1 MIRRDT
7 MKHSRSATILVLL
20 FFAGAFL
27 SRCASIGTPT
37 GGPKDTLPPVV
48 VAVVPEDGATNFK
61 SKSIYIEFDEYVQ
74 LKDQQKEIYVSP
86 AMGKKPVF
94 TMRGRGIYI
103 QIKDDSLLPET
114 TYAIEFGSS
123 VADNNESN
131 ALHGLRYVFS
141 TGSAIDSLICS
152 GYTEDSYT
160 ADSLGKSF
168 IWFYE
173 ADSVETPDTYDSTIF
188 KYKPSKIARSQN
200 NGIFIA
206 QNLKPVPYRVYAI
219 FDANDNQT
227 YEPSIDKVG
236 FVDGVYNPAE
246 MPDFSIWY
254 DSVRRYPSADPQLYF
269 RLFTDVSFRRQSLQ
283 EATRPEQHKVVLSFG
298 ASNPDIRSLRL
309 DSVPQDKI
317 IVEPLSKGR
326 DTLALWLNVPSESL
340 PDTLRGEIVFMAH
353 DTLNVLRET
362 KEELKLSWRRI
373 ESRDQE
379 RERERNERAR
389 AKAEAAGEEW
399 KEPPTPSTFAMIDF
413 AKSAEV
419 NPEQDLPLEFATPL
433 TRFDS
438 TAVELL
444 SFGEGGD
451 TLRERAI
458 FIPDT
463 ANVRRWRLRSRWL
476 PERQYRLRIP
486 PDALADITGE
496 GNDSITTSLTVSKVE
511 DYATLRL
518 KVTPRHEG
526 DLYILQLVDVNGTLL
541 REERGVGAGEHT
553 MLYVPAGDMRL
564 RIIEDVNGNGEWD
577 GGNLVERRQSER
589 AEFYKN
595 DEQEELFTTKTGWEF
610 DLTLDMNRIFAPVT
624 MDELVRRLDQREQTR
639 LRKEAERRAKEG
651 NRNNGQNNQQQSGSG
666 LNMGGMGG
674 LGGITGNMF

>member
-1 MIRRDT
+1 

-141 TGSAIDSLICS
+141 TGNTIDSLICS

-476 PERQYRLRIP
+476 PERQNRLRIP

-496 GNDSITTSLTVSKVE
+496 GNDSITASLTVSKVE

-651 NRNNGQNNQQQSGSG
+651 KRDNGQNNQQQSGSG

>member
-1 MIRRDT
+1 

-114 TYAIEFGSS
+114 TYAIEFGSL

-496 GNDSITTSLTVSKVE
+496 GNDSITASLTVSKVE

-526 DLYILQLVDVNGTLL
+526 DLYILQLVDANGTLL

-651 NRNNGQNNQQQSGSG
+651 KRDNGQNNQQQSGSG

>member
-1 MIRRDT
+1 

-141 TGSAIDSLICS
+141 TGNTIDSLICS

-173 ADSVETPDTYDSTIF
+173 ADSVEAPDTYDSTIF

-476 PERQYRLRIP
+476 PDRQYRLRIP

-496 GNDSITTSLTVSKVE
+496 GNDSITASLTVSKVE

-526 DLYILQLVDVNGTLL
+526 DLYILQLVDANGTLL

-553 MLYVPAGDMRL
+553 MLYVPAGDMRM

>member
-1 MIRRDT
+1 

-476 PERQYRLRIP
+476 PDRQYRLRIP

-496 GNDSITTSLTVSKVE
+496 GNDSITASLTVSKVE

>member
-1 MIRRDT
+1 

-463 ANVRRWRLRSRWL
+463 ANVRRWHLRSRWL
-476 PERQYRLRIP
+476 PDRQYRLRIP

-496 GNDSITTSLTVSKVE
+496 GNDSITASLTVSKVE

-553 MLYVPAGDMRL
+553 MLYVPAEDMRL

-651 NRNNGQNNQQQSGSG
+651 KRDNGQNNQQQSGSG

>member
-1 MIRRDT
+1 

-141 TGSAIDSLICS
+141 TGNTIDSLICS

-173 ADSVETPDTYDSTIF
+173 ADSVEMPDTYDSTIF

-476 PERQYRLRIP
+476 PDRQYRLRIP

-496 GNDSITTSLTVSKVE
+496 GNDSINASLTVSKVE

-651 NRNNGQNNQQQSGSG
+651 KRDNGQNNQQQSGSG

>member
-1 MIRRDT
+1 

-152 GYTEDSYT
+152 GYTEESYT

-246 MPDFSIWY
+246 MPDFAIWY

-476 PERQYRLRIP
+476 PDRQYRLRIP

-496 GNDSITTSLTVSKVE
+496 GNDSITASLTVSKVE

-610 DLTLDMNRIFAPVT
+610 DLTLDMNRIFAPVA

>member
-1 MIRRDT
+1 

-141 TGSAIDSLICS
+141 TGNTIDSLICS

-173 ADSVETPDTYDSTIF
+173 ADSVEAPDTYDSTIF

-476 PERQYRLRIP
+476 PDRQYRLRIP

-496 GNDSITTSLTVSKVE
+496 GNDSINASLTVSKVE

-651 NRNNGQNNQQQSGSG
+651 KRDNGQNNQQQSGSG

>member
-1 MIRRDT
+1 

-74 LKDQQKEIYVSP
+74 QKDQQKEIYVSP

-141 TGSAIDSLICS
+141 TGNTIDSLICS

-476 PERQYRLRIP
+476 PDRQYRLRIP

-496 GNDSITTSLTVSKVE
+496 GNDSITASLTVSKVE

>member
-1 MIRRDT
+1 

-141 TGSAIDSLICS
+141 TGNTIDSLICS

-340 PDTLRGEIVFMAH
+340 LDTLRGEIVFMAH

-389 AKAEAAGEEW
+389 AKAEAAGE
-399 KEPPTPSTFAMIDF
+399 
-413 AKSAEV
+413 
-419 NPEQDLPLEFATPL
+419 
-433 TRFDS
+433 
-438 TAVELL
+438 
-444 SFGEGGD
+444 
-451 TLRERAI
+451 
-458 FIPDT
+458 
-463 ANVRRWRLRSRWL
+463 
-476 PERQYRLRIP
+476 
-486 PDALADITGE
+486 
-496 GNDSITTSLTVSKVE
+496 
-511 DYATLRL
+511 
-518 KVTPRHEG
+518 
-526 DLYILQLVDVNGTLL
+526 
-541 REERGVGAGEHT
+541 
-553 MLYVPAGDMRL
+553 
-564 RIIEDVNGNGEWD
+564 
-577 GGNLVERRQSER
+577 
-589 AEFYKN
+589 
-595 DEQEELFTTKTGWEF
+595 
-610 DLTLDMNRIFAPVT
+610 
-624 MDELVRRLDQREQTR
+624 
-639 LRKEAERRAKEG
+639 
-651 NRNNGQNNQQQSGSG
+651 
-666 LNMGGMGG
+666 
-674 LGGITGNMF
+674 

>member
-1 MIRRDT
+1 

-141 TGSAIDSLICS
+141 TGNTIDSLICS

-373 ESRDQE
+373 ESREQE

-496 GNDSITTSLTVSKVE
+496 GNDSITASLTVSKVE

-666 LNMGGMGG
+666 LNLGGMGG

>member
-1 MIRRDT
+1 

-141 TGSAIDSLICS
+141 TGNTIDSLICS

-476 PERQYRLRIP
+476 PDRQYRLRIP

-496 GNDSITTSLTVSKVE
+496 GNDSITASLTVSKVE

-526 DLYILQLVDVNGTLL
+526 DLYILQLVDANGTLL

-595 DEQEELFTTKTGWEF
+595 DDQEELFTTKTGWEF

>member
-1 MIRRDT
+1 

-476 PERQYRLRIP
+476 PDRQYRLRIP

-496 GNDSITTSLTVSKVE
+496 GNDSINASLTVSKVE

-651 NRNNGQNNQQQSGSG
+651 KRDNGQNNQQQSGSG